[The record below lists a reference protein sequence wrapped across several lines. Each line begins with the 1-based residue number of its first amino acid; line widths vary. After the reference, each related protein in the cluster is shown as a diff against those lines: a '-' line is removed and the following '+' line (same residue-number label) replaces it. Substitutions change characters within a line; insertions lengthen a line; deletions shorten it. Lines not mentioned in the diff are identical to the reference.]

1 MEIPYA
7 VAMQPHWPDALVF
20 RQNSRRLWWG
30 IVLVMVTAGIGILAT
45 GLSVDLRSNPTLLIL
60 IAAYAATTFFYRFI
74 RFDERLS
81 NALTAVAQLLLIVL
95 FGLLCSYAA
104 TVIGM
109 PYRDAELLAIDQW
122 LGFDRRSY
130 VNLFTDSPW
139 KVHLSN
145 FVYLAMMPQLAV
157 VPLAL
162 ILTSRMQQLQR
173 FIAAYGIALI
183 STIAIFVLVPAVGAF
198 VYFDLTPDQYAALPK
213 EIYTPARTLDALRSG
228 AGKTIRLDDLEGLI
242 AFPSF
247 HTAAGILYAWAL
259 WPVKSIRWPIAAL
272 NVAMISTTP
281 ICGAHYAI
289 DVVAGAIVA
298 IGSIAASRLICRSKI
313 ALAVAPMSARQ
324 TIAAHT
330 VELVLDKNGR

>member
-7 VAMQPHWPDALVF
+7 VAMHPHWPGTLVF

-30 IVLVMVTAGIGILAT
+30 IVLVMVTAGTGILAT
-45 GLSVDLRSNPTLLIL
+45 GLSVDLGSNPTLLIL
-60 IAAYAATTFFYRFI
+60 IAGYAATTFFYRFI

-104 TVIGM
+104 TVIGLS
-109 PYRDAELLAIDQW
+109 YRDAELLAIDQW

-130 VNLFTDSPW
+130 VNFFTDSPW

-145 FVYLAMMPQLAV
+145 FVYLAMMPQLAA

-183 STIAIFVLVPAVGAF
+183 STVAIFVLVPAVGAF

-228 AGKTIRLDDLEGLI
+228 AGKIIRLDDLEGLI

-259 WPVKSIRWPIAAL
+259 WPVKFIRWPIAAL

-298 IGSIAASRLICRSKI
+298 IGSIAASRLICGSRI
-313 ALAVAPMSARQ
+313 ELARVPSIGPANSLHGPASSSSLINRA
-324 TIAAHT
+324 
-330 VELVLDKNGR
+330 

>member
-1 MEIPYA
+1 MH
-7 VAMQPHWPDALVF
+7 PHWPDALVF